1 MSKDKIKKLFNDL
14 SAEEQSIV
22 LAELNSLK
30 KELNINTNE
39 ISSFAQK
46 HQREYQ
52 SDITFDIEVLDN
64 GTVQA
69 TLKTIFG
76 NFKGIGTNQKIAK
89 INAVKLANE
98 CWD

>member
-1 MSKDKIKKLFNDL
+1 MSQEKIKKMFNDL
-14 SAEEQSIV
+14 SAEEQGIV
-22 LAELNSLK
+22 LAELNSSK
-30 KELNINTNE
+30 KTLQINTNE

-64 GTVQA
+64 GTIQA

>member
-1 MSKDKIKKLFNDL
+1 
-14 SAEEQSIV
+14 
-22 LAELNSLK
+22 
-30 KELNINTNE
+30 
-39 ISSFAQK
+39 
-46 HQREYQ
+46 
-52 SDITFDIEVLDN
+52 VLDN
-64 GTVQA
+64 GTIQA